1 MRYVAG
7 QPAERILPPGSFASI
22 GQALPPGEPLS
33 TEERIRILVWNI
45 YKQQRAEWLSV
56 LKNYGKDAH
65 LVLLQEAQTTP
76 ELVQFATANYL
87 AADQV
92 PAFVLPQHPSG
103 VMTLSA
109 AHPVYCCPLREREPI
124 LRLAKSALVTVYPL
138 PDTRLLMVVNIHAV
152 NFSLGVDVYSKQL
165 LPIGDQIA
173 HHSGPVIMA
182 GDFNAWSRRRMNA
195 LYRFAREM
203 SLRQVRFTD
212 DQRRRAFGR
221 PLDFVFYRGLNVSEA
236 SVLVTR
242 ASDHN
247 PLLVEFSPGKPDK
260 KGMSG
265 LPQGRPTFGAAQNVS
280 AVVAYDLSAHM
291 LDVVAQ
297 AAEARQ
303 LKNITTRQGYAESLP
318 FADNAF
324 DIVISRYSAHHW
336 HDVGAAL
343 REVNRILKP
352 GGRLIVMDVM
362 SPGHPVRDIWLQTV
376 EALRDT
382 SHVRNYASGE
392 WLTLINE
399 ANLIVDNLIT
409 DKLPLEFSSW
419 VARMRTPEAL
429 VDAIRIYQQSASTE
443 VRTYFAL
450 QNDGFFTSDIIMVDA
465 HKAA

>member
-1 MRYVAG
+1 
-7 QPAERILPPGSFASI
+7 
-22 GQALPPGEPLS
+22 
-33 TEERIRILVWNI
+33 
-45 YKQQRAEWLSV
+45 
-56 LKNYGKDAH
+56 
-65 LVLLQEAQTTP
+65 
-76 ELVQFATANYL
+76 
-87 AADQV
+87 
-92 PAFVLPQHPSG
+92 
-103 VMTLSA
+103 
-109 AHPVYCCPLREREPI
+109 
-124 LRLAKSALVTVYPL
+124 
-138 PDTRLLMVVNIHAV
+138 
-152 NFSLGVDVYSKQL
+152 
-165 LPIGDQIA
+165 
-173 HHSGPVIMA
+173 
-182 GDFNAWSRRRMNA
+182 
-195 LYRFAREM
+195 
-203 SLRQVRFTD
+203 
-212 DQRRRAFGR
+212 
-221 PLDFVFYRGLNVSEA
+221 
-236 SVLVTR
+236 
-242 ASDHN
+242 
-247 PLLVEFSPGKPDK
+247 
-260 KGMSG
+260 MSG

-343 REVNRILKP
+343 REVNS
-352 GGRLIVMDVM
+352 GRLIVMDVM

>member
-1 MRYVAG
+1 
-7 QPAERILPPGSFASI
+7 
-22 GQALPPGEPLS
+22 
-33 TEERIRILVWNI
+33 
-45 YKQQRAEWLSV
+45 
-56 LKNYGKDAH
+56 
-65 LVLLQEAQTTP
+65 
-76 ELVQFATANYL
+76 
-87 AADQV
+87 
-92 PAFVLPQHPSG
+92 
-103 VMTLSA
+103 
-109 AHPVYCCPLREREPI
+109 
-124 LRLAKSALVTVYPL
+124 
-138 PDTRLLMVVNIHAV
+138 
-152 NFSLGVDVYSKQL
+152 
-165 LPIGDQIA
+165 
-173 HHSGPVIMA
+173 
-182 GDFNAWSRRRMNA
+182 
-195 LYRFAREM
+195 
-203 SLRQVRFTD
+203 
-212 DQRRRAFGR
+212 
-221 PLDFVFYRGLNVSEA
+221 
-236 SVLVTR
+236 
-242 ASDHN
+242 
-247 PLLVEFSPGKPDK
+247 
-260 KGMSG
+260 MSG

-343 REVNRILKP
+343 REVNS

>member
-1 MRYVAG
+1 
-7 QPAERILPPGSFASI
+7 
-22 GQALPPGEPLS
+22 
-33 TEERIRILVWNI
+33 
-45 YKQQRAEWLSV
+45 
-56 LKNYGKDAH
+56 
-65 LVLLQEAQTTP
+65 
-76 ELVQFATANYL
+76 
-87 AADQV
+87 
-92 PAFVLPQHPSG
+92 
-103 VMTLSA
+103 
-109 AHPVYCCPLREREPI
+109 
-124 LRLAKSALVTVYPL
+124 
-138 PDTRLLMVVNIHAV
+138 
-152 NFSLGVDVYSKQL
+152 
-165 LPIGDQIA
+165 
-173 HHSGPVIMA
+173 
-182 GDFNAWSRRRMNA
+182 
-195 LYRFAREM
+195 
-203 SLRQVRFTD
+203 
-212 DQRRRAFGR
+212 
-221 PLDFVFYRGLNVSEA
+221 
-236 SVLVTR
+236 
-242 ASDHN
+242 
-247 PLLVEFSPGKPDK
+247 
-260 KGMSG
+260 MSG

-382 SHVRNYASGE
+382 SHASGE

>member
-1 MRYVAG
+1 
-7 QPAERILPPGSFASI
+7 
-22 GQALPPGEPLS
+22 
-33 TEERIRILVWNI
+33 
-45 YKQQRAEWLSV
+45 
-56 LKNYGKDAH
+56 
-65 LVLLQEAQTTP
+65 
-76 ELVQFATANYL
+76 
-87 AADQV
+87 
-92 PAFVLPQHPSG
+92 
-103 VMTLSA
+103 
-109 AHPVYCCPLREREPI
+109 
-124 LRLAKSALVTVYPL
+124 
-138 PDTRLLMVVNIHAV
+138 
-152 NFSLGVDVYSKQL
+152 
-165 LPIGDQIA
+165 
-173 HHSGPVIMA
+173 
-182 GDFNAWSRRRMNA
+182 
-195 LYRFAREM
+195 
-203 SLRQVRFTD
+203 
-212 DQRRRAFGR
+212 
-221 PLDFVFYRGLNVSEA
+221 
-236 SVLVTR
+236 
-242 ASDHN
+242 
-247 PLLVEFSPGKPDK
+247 
-260 KGMSG
+260 MSG

-399 ANLIVDNLIT
+399 ANLIV
-409 DKLPLEFSSW
+409 EW

>member
-1 MRYVAG
+1 
-7 QPAERILPPGSFASI
+7 
-22 GQALPPGEPLS
+22 
-33 TEERIRILVWNI
+33 
-45 YKQQRAEWLSV
+45 
-56 LKNYGKDAH
+56 
-65 LVLLQEAQTTP
+65 
-76 ELVQFATANYL
+76 
-87 AADQV
+87 
-92 PAFVLPQHPSG
+92 
-103 VMTLSA
+103 
-109 AHPVYCCPLREREPI
+109 
-124 LRLAKSALVTVYPL
+124 
-138 PDTRLLMVVNIHAV
+138 
-152 NFSLGVDVYSKQL
+152 
-165 LPIGDQIA
+165 
-173 HHSGPVIMA
+173 
-182 GDFNAWSRRRMNA
+182 
-195 LYRFAREM
+195 
-203 SLRQVRFTD
+203 
-212 DQRRRAFGR
+212 
-221 PLDFVFYRGLNVSEA
+221 
-236 SVLVTR
+236 
-242 ASDHN
+242 
-247 PLLVEFSPGKPDK
+247 
-260 KGMSG
+260 MSG

-362 SPGHPVRDIWLQTV
+362 SPVHPVRDIWLQTV

-419 VARMRTPEAL
+419 VAGFTPEAL